1 MDTYFSDYN
10 DDIIN
15 FNHILIDSPTEKNF
29 ELHTHD
35 ICELLLL
42 KKGDISALVG
52 EKTYKVKK
60 DTLIIFRSN
69 TPHKIIFDSH
79 KPYERY
85 DILFDENKLANKVF
99 FKIPKNI
106 DLISYKGN
114 TRIIELFDKLD
125 YYYNSFTG
133 NDLKTLI
140 TNIIEEL
147 LFNIQITPANEL
159 EDSKLT
165 TNPVISNAI
174 EYINSHYCEALCLDD
189 ICKTIGTTKS
199 NLHHLFTENLNISPK
214 KFINMKRLSKAQKL
228 ICLGEKPSNIYKEC
242 GYNDY
247 VTFFRNYTMHFGYSP
262 SERDKIII
270 ERKIE
275 S

>member
-1 MDTYFSDYN
+1 MDTCFSNFN

-15 FNHILIDSPTEKNF
+15 YNHILIDAPKDRNF

-35 ICELLLL
+35 ICELLFL
-42 KKGDISALVG
+42 KKGDVSAIIG
-52 EKTYKVKK
+52 EKTYKLKK
-60 DTLIIFRSN
+60 DMLVIFRSN
-69 TPHKIIFDSH
+69 TPHKIVLDSY

-85 DILFDENKLANKVF
+85 DILFDENKLANKMF
-99 FKIPKNI
+99 FRLPKSLDI
-106 DLISYKGN
+106 VSYSGN
-114 TRIIELFDKLD
+114 TRVIELFEKLD
-125 YYYNSFTG
+125 YYHNAF
-133 NDLKTLI
+133 DVQDFKI
-140 TNIIEEL
+140 IVKNIIEEL
-147 LFNIQITPANEL
+147 LFNLNISPANVIE
-159 EDSKLT
+159 ESKLT
-165 TNPVISNAI
+165 THPVITNAI
-174 EYINSHYCEALCLDD
+174 EYINNHYCEFINLEE
-189 ICKTIGTTKS
+189 ICKKIGTTKS

-228 ICLGEKPSNIYKEC
+228 ISLGEKPSNVFKEC

-247 VTFFRNYTMHFGYSP
+247 VTFFRNYTNHFGYTP